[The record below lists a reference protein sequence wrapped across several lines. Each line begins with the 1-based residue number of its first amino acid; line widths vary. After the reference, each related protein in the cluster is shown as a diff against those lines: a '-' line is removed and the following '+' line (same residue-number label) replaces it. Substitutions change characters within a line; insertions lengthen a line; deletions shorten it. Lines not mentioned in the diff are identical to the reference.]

1 VLDERLTRVLLARF
15 GTRQGALLIGRA
27 VPLGIG
33 AGIGAVGNAVL
44 ARSAIAAAREAFG
57 PAPTRFPPR
66 VIDVDPVDGSA

>member
-1 VLDERLTRVLLARF
+1 MEFTVVATSRPLALF
-15 GTRQGALLIGRA
+15 LIGRA

-66 VIDVDPVDGSA
+66 VIDVHPVDGSA